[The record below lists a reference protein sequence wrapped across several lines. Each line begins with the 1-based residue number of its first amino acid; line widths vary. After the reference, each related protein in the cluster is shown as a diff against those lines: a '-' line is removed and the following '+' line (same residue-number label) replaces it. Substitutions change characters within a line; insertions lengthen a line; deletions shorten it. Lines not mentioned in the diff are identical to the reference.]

1 MGSKTRVYGK
11 KYFLDKPF
19 WGELKFVKSP
29 LELGLFLSKIKPTEK
44 EAK

>member
-1 MGSKTRVYGK
+1 MGSKTRIYEK
-11 KYFLDKPF
+11 NYFLDEPF
-19 WGELKFVKSP
+19 WGELKFVKWP